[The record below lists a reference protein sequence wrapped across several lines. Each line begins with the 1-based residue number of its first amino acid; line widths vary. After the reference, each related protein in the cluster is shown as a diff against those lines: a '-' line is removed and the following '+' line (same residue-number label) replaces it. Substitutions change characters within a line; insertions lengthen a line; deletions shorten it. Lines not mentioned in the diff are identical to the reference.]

1 MEKLTES
8 QEDYLEEIYLQVLRN
23 GAAKVTDISKN
34 LNVKKASVSGALN
47 TLQKRGLI
55 NYAPYSQITLTLS
68 GEHQAQKIL
77 QRHNT
82 MTKFFVEVLGLS
94 EKEAVENACRI
105 EHSMTELLFEKA
117 IKFYEIIKD
126 YSERNED
133 FRESL
138 EILKNK

>member
-23 GAAKVTDISKN
+23 GCAKVTDISKN

-55 NYAPYSQITLTLS
+55 NYAPYAPITLTLS

-77 QRHNT
+77 LRHNT
-82 MTKFFVEVLGLS
+82 MTKFFVDVLGLS
-94 EKEAVENACRI
+94 QEESVENACRI
-105 EHSMTELLFEKA
+105 EHAMSEKLFDKA
-117 IKFYEIIKD
+117 IKLYNIIKD
-126 YSERNED
+126 YAQKD
-133 FRESL
+133 ESFKNAL
-138 EILKNK
+138 DSLKN

>member
-23 GAAKVTDISKN
+23 GSAKVTDISNN
-34 LNVKKASVSGALN
+34 LNVKKASVSNALN

-55 NYAPYSQITLTLS
+55 NYAPYSQITLTLT

-82 MTKFFVEVLGLS
+82 MTKFFIEVLGLT
-94 EKEAVENACRI
+94 EKESVENACRI
-105 EHSMTELLFEKA
+105 EHAMSEELFEKA
-117 IKFYEIIKD
+117 IKFYEIIRD
-126 YSERNED
+126 FSERNEE
-133 FRESL
+133 FKISLESL
-138 EILKNK
+138 RK

>member
-23 GAAKVTDISKN
+23 GSAKVTDISNN

-55 NYAPYSQITLTLS
+55 NYAPYSQITLTLT

-82 MTKFFVEVLGLS
+82 MTKFFIEVLGLT
-94 EKEAVENACRI
+94 EKESVENACRI
-105 EHSMTELLFEKA
+105 EHAMSEELFEKA
-117 IKFYEIIKD
+117 IKFYEIIRD
-126 YSERNED
+126 FSEKNED
-133 FRESL
+133 FKKSLESL
-138 EILKNK
+138 KK